1 MRANFKKDLEN
12 RELPLQPIRACVNLV
27 HGTGPLPHFGT
38 RLCRDIQ
45 GKLRLAFPRRLRY
58 QTGMSDESIEN
69 IARKLAEAV
78 PEGLRS
84 VREDLESNFRS
95 VLRASLAKLDLVTRE
110 EFEVQEAVLA
120 KTRQKLEALE
130 ARLEDIEKN

>member
-1 MRANFKKDLEN
+1 M
-12 RELPLQPIRACVNLV
+12 
-27 HGTGPLPHFGT
+27 T
-38 RLCRDIQ
+38 
-45 GKLRLAFPRRLRY
+45 
-58 QTGMSDESIEN
+58 DESIEN

-95 VLRASLAKLDLVTRE
+95 VLRASLVRLDLVTRE

-120 KTRQKLEALE
+120 KTREKLEALE
-130 ARLEDIEKN
+130 ARLEELQ